1 VPAPNA
7 ILSMPNPSS
16 HSSRSSIF
24 PKEELVAALTYL
36 ILGSAWIVGSDLLLE
51 KLDPEHKLTLFL
63 QTGKGLNFIFTTA
76 AIFYLILRRTHER
89 RRRAEAESREAN
101 ERFEMVA
108 RASSDAI
115 FDWDLVTDGVWW
127 SEGMENLFGYGQ
139 ERARMALWSECVHPD
154 DLPRVRATRDRLVQG
169 TGLSAMDEFR
179 FRRADGTFADV
190 VIRGHVQ
197 RDSSGRAVKMVGGM
211 SDVTA
216 RRQAERKLDQ
226 SHRQLRA
233 LSARLESM
241 REEERTRIA
250 REIHD
255 ELGQLLT
262 GLKMDL
268 RWIEN
273 RLSAQDVPSS
283 LNRILDKVVEVTEL
297 VDATIASVQKIAA
310 DLRPGALDT
319 LGLAAAIQHE
329 AVRFQSRTGIATRVH
344 VPEPPPLVPAP
355 AATAVFRIL
364 QEALTNVARH
374 AGGTEVTIDLRQ
386 EGERLQLQVCD
397 NGRGLRPPELEDP
410 KSLGLLGMRE
420 RATLLGG
427 EMDFACGP
435 GGGTVVTLRLPRA
448 APEHSLA
455 T

>member
-1 VPAPNA
+1 
-7 ILSMPNPSS
+7 
-16 HSSRSSIF
+16 
-24 PKEELVAALTYL
+24 
-36 ILGSAWIVGSDLLLE
+36 
-51 KLDPEHKLTLFL
+51 
-63 QTGKGLNFIFTTA
+63 
-76 AIFYLILRRTHER
+76 
-89 RRRAEAESREAN
+89 
-101 ERFEMVA
+101 
-108 RASSDAI
+108 
-115 FDWDLVTDGVWW
+115 
-127 SEGMENLFGYGQ
+127 
-139 ERARMALWSECVHPD
+139 
-154 DLPRVRATRDRLVQG
+154 
-169 TGLSAMDEFR
+169 
-179 FRRADGTFADV
+179 
-190 VIRGHVQ
+190 
-197 RDSSGRAVKMVGGM
+197 M

-216 RRQAERKLDQ
+216 RRQAEQKLAQ

-233 LSARLESM
+233 LSARLECM

-273 RLSAQDVPSS
+273 RLSGQDAPAS
-283 LNRILDKVVEVTEL
+283 LNRVLDKVVEATEL
-297 VDATIASVQKIAA
+297 VDATISSVQKIAA

-329 AVRFQSRTGIATRVH
+329 ATRFQGRTGIAARVH
-344 VPEPPPLVPAP
+344 VPEPPPLVPGP

-374 AGGTEVTIDLRQ
+374 AGGTEVTIDLRE
-386 EGERLQLQVCD
+386 EGERVVLQVRD
-397 NGRGLRPPELEDP
+397 NGRGLRPVELEHP

-420 RATLLGG
+420 RAMLLGG
-427 EMDFACGP
+427 EMDFASGP

>member
-1 VPAPNA
+1 
-7 ILSMPNPSS
+7 MT
-16 HSSRSSIF
+16 
-24 PKEELVAALTYL
+24 VALIYL
-36 ILGSAWIVGSDLLLE
+36 ILGSAWIVFSDQLLE
-51 KLDPEHKLTLFL
+51 RLPISRENSVVL
-63 QTGKGLNFIFTTA
+63 QTEKGLNFIFTTTL
-76 AIFYLILRRTHER
+76 IFYLILRRTHDR

-139 ERARMALWSECVHPD
+139 ERPRMQLWSECVHPE
-154 DLPRVRATRDRLVQG
+154 DLPRLRATKDRLVQG
-169 TGLSAMDEFR
+169 SGLFAMDEFR

-190 VIRGHVQ
+190 VIRGHVL
-197 RDSSGRAVKMVGGM
+197 RDLTGRAVKMVGGL

-216 RRQAERKLDQ
+216 RKQAEQKLAQ
-226 SHRQLRA
+226 THRQLRA

-273 RLSAQDVPSS
+273 RLSSQDAPSS
-283 LNRILDKVVEVTEL
+283 VNRVLDKVVEATEL

-329 AVRFQSRTGIATRVH
+329 AARFQGRTGIATRVH
-344 VPEPPPLVPAP
+344 VPEPAPRVPGP

-374 AGGTEVTIDLRQ
+374 AGGTEVTIDLRE
-386 EGERLQLQVCD
+386 EGERLVLQVRD
-397 NGRGLRPPELEDP
+397 NGRGLRPPELEHP

-420 RATLLGG
+420 RANLLGG
-427 EMDFACGP
+427 EMDFAGGP
-435 GGGTVVTLRLPRA
+435 GGGTVVTLRLPRS
-448 APEHSLA
+448 APENSLA
-455 T
+455 P